1 MKKLLLALVALFALA
16 GCSADPEAK
25 TAKEWVRE
33 ALIEDY
39 VGDDEVVFHFE
50 DDYEIYVSGENLGNY
65 VELEGKYFAL
75 FSIEVI
81 QPDSEIIKR
90 YYAFIGWED
99 DGNLFNLLFMKPEHH
114 KISDE
119 FLIGLDIIEEE

>member
-1 MKKLLLALVALFALA
+1 MKKLLLAIVALFALV

-25 TAKEWVRE
+25 TAREWVKE

-39 VGDDEVVFHFE
+39 VGDDGVVFHFE
-50 DDYEIYVSGENLGNY
+50 DDYEIYFDGENLGNY
-65 VELEGKYFAL
+65 VEIEGNRIAF

-81 QPDSEIIKR
+81 QLDGGIIKN
-90 YYAFIGWED
+90 YYAFIAWED
-99 DGNLFNLLFMKPEHH
+99 DGNIFNFLVKPNDQ

-119 FLIGLDIIEEE
+119 FIVDFEIVEE

>member
-1 MKKLLLALVALFALA
+1 MKKLLLAIVALISLV

-25 TAKEWVRE
+25 TAREWVRE

-50 DDYEIYVSGENLGNY
+50 DDYEIYFGGENLGNY
-65 VELEGKYFAL
+65 VEIEGNRIAF

-81 QPDSEIIKR
+81 QLDGGIIKN
-90 YYAFIGWED
+90 YYAYIQWED
-99 DGNLFNLLFMKPEHH
+99 DGNIFNLMTKPEHR

-119 FLIGLDIIEEE
+119 FLIGLEIEKQ

>member
-1 MKKLLLALVALFALA
+1 MKKVLLAIVALFALV

-25 TAKEWVRE
+25 TAKEWVKE

-50 DDYEIYVSGENLGNY
+50 EDYEIYVGGENLGNY
-65 VELEGKYFAL
+65 IEWEGDYVAII
-75 FSIEVI
+75 SVEVI
-81 QPDSEIIKR
+81 QLDGEIIKN
-90 YYAFIGWED
+90 YYAFIIWED
-99 DGNLFNLLFMKPEHH
+99 DGNLFNLFTKPENR

-119 FLIGLDIIEEE
+119 FLLDLDFIER

>member
-1 MKKLLLALVALFALA
+1 MKKLIILLLTVLCIS

-65 VELEGKYFAL
+65 IEWEGEYIAL

-81 QPDSEIIKR
+81 QLDGEIIKK
-90 YYAFIGWED
+90 YYAFIRWED
-99 DGNLFNLLFMKPEHH
+99 DGNLFNLFTKLEDR

-119 FLIGLDIIEEE
+119 FLLDLDFIEEE

>member
-1 MKKLLLALVALFALA
+1 MKKLIVLLLTVLCIS

-25 TAKEWVRE
+25 TAKEWVKE

-39 VGDDEVVFHFE
+39 VGDDEVVFLFE
-50 DDYEIYVSGENLGNY
+50 DDYEIYVGGDNLGNY
-65 VELEGKYFAL
+65 VEWEGEYLAI

-81 QPDSEIIKR
+81 QFDGEIIKK
-90 YYAFIGWED
+90 YYAFIQWEEH
-99 DGNLFNLLFMKPEHH
+99 GNSLNLFTKPENR

-119 FLIGLDIIEEE
+119 FLLDLDFIER

>member
-1 MKKLLLALVALFALA
+1 MKKLIILLLTVLCVS

-25 TAKEWVRE
+25 TAREWVKE

-50 DDYEIYVSGENLGNY
+50 EDYEIYAGGENLGNY
-65 VELEGKYFAL
+65 IEWEGSYIAFLTVEVYDFDGFDK
-75 FSIEVI
+75 
-81 QPDSEIIKR
+81 K
-90 YYAFIGWED
+90 YYAFIVWED
-99 DGNLFNLLFMKPEHH
+99 DGNIFNFLVKPNDQ

-119 FLIGLDIIEEE
+119 FIVDFEIVEQ